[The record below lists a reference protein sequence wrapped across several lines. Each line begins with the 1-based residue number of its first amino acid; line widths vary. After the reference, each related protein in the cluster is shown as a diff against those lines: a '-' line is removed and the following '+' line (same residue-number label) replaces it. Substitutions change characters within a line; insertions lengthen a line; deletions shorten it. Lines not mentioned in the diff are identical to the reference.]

1 MFGILNVNK
10 RAGWTSRDVVNRV
23 HRFVRPEKA
32 GHAGTLDP
40 LATGV
45 LVVAVGQ
52 ATRLI
57 QYAHR
62 LPKSY
67 RAKFLLGR
75 RSASD
80 DVDTELEMLDAAPIP
95 SPEQIEAALPRFL
108 GEIQQR
114 PPAFSAVSVQGQRAY
129 KLARRGDEVTLPPRP
144 ITIHSLNL
152 AFYEYPELVLDIR
165 CGSGTYVRAL
175 GRDLAESLQT
185 AAVLAA
191 LERTEIGSLEV
202 SAGVDVDQI
211 ENRIQEL
218 LLPPRL
224 LIEAL
229 PWISLTQDEIQEL
242 HFGRT
247 VNPTGRQVHPPTWP
261 GESDSAE
268 IAGLDEDGRVL
279 SILQATETGAFRPL
293 SNLPRSD

>member
-1 MFGILNVNK
+1 MFGILNINK

-80 DVDTELEMLDAAPIP
+80 DVDTEQELLDAAPVP
-95 SPEQIEAALPRFL
+95 TQAEVEAALPRFL
-108 GEIQQR
+108 GDIQQR

-129 KLARRGDEVTLPPRP
+129 KLARRGDDVTLVPRTV
-144 ITIHSLNL
+144 TIHAIDLVSH
-152 AFYEYPELVLDIR
+152 EYPELVLDIR

-191 LERTEIGSLEV
+191 LERTCYGSLDV
-202 SAGVDVDQI
+202 NGGVDVDDL
-211 ENRIQEL
+211 EDRIHDL

-224 LIEAL
+224 LVEAL
-229 PWISLTQDEIQEL
+229 PWIVLTADEIRRL
-242 HFGRT
+242 HHGLT
-247 VNPTGRQVHPPTWP
+247 VHPTATEVHPPTWP
-261 GESDSAE
+261 QPGVLPE
-268 IAGLDEDGRVL
+268 IAGLDASGRVV
-279 SILQATETGAFRPL
+279 SILQATETGEYRPL
-293 SNLPRSD
+293 SNFLRPV

>member
-1 MFGILNVNK
+1 
-10 RAGWTSRDVVNRV
+10 
-23 HRFVRPEKA
+23 
-32 GHAGTLDP
+32 
-40 LATGV
+40 
-45 LVVAVGQ
+45 
-52 ATRLI
+52 
-57 QYAHR
+57 
-62 LPKSY
+62 
-67 RAKFLLGR
+67 
-75 RSASD
+75 
-80 DVDTELEMLDAAPIP
+80 
-95 SPEQIEAALPRFL
+95 
-108 GEIQQR
+108 
-114 PPAFSAVSVQGQRAY
+114 VQGQRAY

>member
-1 MFGILNVNK
+1 MLGILNINK

-52 ATRLI
+52 ATRLV
-57 QYAHR
+57 QYSHR

-67 RAKFLLGR
+67 RATFLLGR

-108 GEIQQR
+108 GEIMQR
-114 PPAFSAVSVQGQRAY
+114 PPAFSAVSVEGQRAY
-129 KLARRGDEVTLPPRP
+129 KLARRGESVDLTPRQVV
-144 ITIHSLNL
+144 IHSLNVMH
-152 AFYEYPELVLDIR
+152 YQYPELVLDIR

-191 LERTEIGSLEV
+191 LERTEIGSLDL
-202 SAGVDVDQI
+202 SAAVDVDQL
-211 ENRIQEL
+211 ESRIQEL

-224 LIEAL
+224 LVEAL
-229 PWISLTQDEIQEL
+229 PWISLTPGEIQEL

-247 VNPTGRQVHPPTWP
+247 VNPTERQVHPPTWP
-261 GESDSAE
+261 GEIISAE
-268 IAGLDEDGRVL
+268 IAGMDEDERVV

-293 SNLPRSD
+293 SNFSRSD